1 MTELTISLKGVR
13 PLLMHSPN
21 SMMDKKPNGSRK
33 TVNYVPE
40 DEAKAALH
48 TNKDGVICVPAMAI
62 LGCMREAAKDHK
74 VPGKGRKTLT
84 KYVLSGLHV
93 MPEMIPI
100 TPQEWVVDARPVV
113 VQRARVIRWRPR
125 FDEWAL
131 TFKINLVDESI
142 FNPTLVRNVIEDAG
156 KFVGLLD
163 FRPYFGLFEVT
174 SVVDD
179 AGKEIK

>member
-21 SMMDKKPNGSRK
+21 SMMVPKTNNSRK
-33 TVNYVPE
+33 TSNYVPE
-40 DEAKAALH
+40 DEAAAALH
-48 TNKDGVICVPAMAI
+48 KDKDGTICVPAMAI
-62 LGCMREAAKDHK
+62 LGCMREAAKEHK
-74 VPGKGRKTLT
+74 VPGKGKKTLT
-84 KYVLSGLHV
+84 KYVLSGLHIE
-93 MPEMIPI
+93 PEMIPL
-100 TPQEWVVDARPVV
+100 TPQEYEVDARPVV
-113 VQRARVIRWRPR
+113 VMRSRVIRWRPR
-125 FDEWAL
+125 FDEWSL
-131 TFKINLVDESI
+131 TFRVKLIDESI